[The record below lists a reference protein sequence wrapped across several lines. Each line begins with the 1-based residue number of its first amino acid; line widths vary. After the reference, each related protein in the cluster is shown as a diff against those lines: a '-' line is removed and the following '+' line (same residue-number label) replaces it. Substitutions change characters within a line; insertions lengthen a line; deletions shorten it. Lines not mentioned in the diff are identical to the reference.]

1 MKRKVIIQFLLSM
14 STLAI
19 LIVIVNYTAL
29 YFLAGGPAFE
39 NGRTAAFAERFTHDF
54 GQRIALQGGRPY
66 VTQEGLK
73 ELDHQRA
80 WIQILD
86 ESGAEAFAYH
96 KPPHALTHYSPSE
109 IAFFYKY
116 AVQDFTVFISRVEDN
131 GYHWS
136 YMIGF
141 PAETVA
147 KYFLYISPKNVQT
160 FFPNGLYILVGV
172 TLGGTLIIGYLFA
185 RRLSRPVR
193 TVIDAIR
200 ELADGRYELRLT
212 PKGIYKDV
220 YRSLLHL
227 SSTLSSLRQHRDRVD
242 RMREEWIAGLSHDLK
257 TPLSSIKG
265 YGEVLAE
272 TSYDLSPDE
281 RTGYA
286 VTIVRNA
293 VYMEALLDDL
303 RLTSQLKHNL
313 LPMDKRESD
322 VVRLLQ
328 ETVILLLNSPEGE
341 DRTIS
346 FDANPQTILLSFD
359 AKLLQRAFLNLL
371 FNALVHNPAGTQVQ
385 VAVSGDESGVRV
397 VIADNGVGISKE
409 DMAKLFDRYYRGTN
423 TAASHQ
429 GSGLGLAIARQ
440 IIEAHDGKVEVES
453 RLGHGTTIIV
463 HFPQT

>member
-1 MKRKVIIQFLLSM
+1 
-14 STLAI
+14 
-19 LIVIVNYTAL
+19 
-29 YFLAGGPAFE
+29 
-39 NGRTAAFAERFTHDF
+39 
-54 GQRIALQGGRPY
+54 
-66 VTQEGLK
+66 
-73 ELDHQRA
+73 
-80 WIQILD
+80 
-86 ESGAEAFAYH
+86 
-96 KPPHALTHYSPSE
+96 
-109 IAFFYKY
+109 
-116 AVQDFTVFISRVEDN
+116 
-131 GYHWS
+131 
-136 YMIGF
+136 
-141 PAETVA
+141 
-147 KYFLYISPKNVQT
+147 
-160 FFPNGLYILVGV
+160 
-172 TLGGTLIIGYLFA
+172 
-185 RRLSRPVR
+185 
-193 TVIDAIR
+193 
-200 ELADGRYELRLT
+200 
-212 PKGIYKDV
+212 
-220 YRSLLHL
+220 
-227 SSTLSSLRQHRDRVD
+227 
-242 RMREEWIAGLSHDLK
+242 MREEWIAGLSHDLK

-286 VTIVRNA
+286 ATIVRNA